1 MFKSLNS
8 QHQKSLLLVAYSI
21 TWILFPCLTLEAT
34 TVERLSLQELIR
46 KSRKILVGRCVSTES
61 RWNEKNTLILTFS
74 KFSVS
79 EDLKGESSGWVTVMT
94 VGGTVNGITQTVAG
108 TPQFAP
114 DDEAILF
121 LEATKS
127 SHWQPVGLSQ
137 GRFRI
142 LKESG
147 AGRQVVHDLS
157 GLELYDASAQT
168 ASVPHKSYR
177 APLESFLG
185 RVRGLIQTQR

>member
-1 MFKSLNS
+1 
-8 QHQKSLLLVAYSI
+8 
-21 TWILFPCLTLEAT
+21 
-34 TVERLSLQELIR
+34 
-46 KSRKILVGRCVSTES
+46 
-61 RWNEKNTLILTFS
+61 
-74 KFSVS
+74 
-79 EDLKGESSGWVTVMT
+79 MT

-142 LKESG
+142 LKESS
-147 AGRQVVHDLS
+147 AGQPEVVHDLS

-185 RVRGLIQTQR
+185 QGRGLIQTQR